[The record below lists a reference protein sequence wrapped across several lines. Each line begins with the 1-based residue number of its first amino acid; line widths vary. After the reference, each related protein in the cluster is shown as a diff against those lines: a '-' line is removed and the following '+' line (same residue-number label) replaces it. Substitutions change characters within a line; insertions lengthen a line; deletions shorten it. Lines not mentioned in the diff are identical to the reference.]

1 VAEERVIQLLEEIR
15 DLQKLH
21 VENYKDALKNQQ
33 ESIELQK
40 RAVRRQKITLVVFGL
55 LLVALLIFSILSSHS
70 ATGQPSS
77 AHGISPGIAGGPR
90 NDNRGVT
97 INSLPFCC

>member
-1 VAEERVIQLLEEIR
+1 MAEERVIQLLEEIR

-33 ESIELQK
+33 ESIDLQK

-55 LLVALLIFSILSSHS
+55 LLVALLIFSILSSHP
-70 ATGQPSS
+70 ATG
-77 AHGISPGIAGGPR
+77 
-90 NDNRGVT
+90 
-97 INSLPFCC
+97 